1 VATSLAEQLSVCQS
15 AELIRQVQVEPDLEY
30 WFKHVLVQEAAYES
44 LLKTTRAELHGRV
57 AAAIEGSPGG
67 RSEANAAV
75 LAMHYENAGLD
86 AKAFPYAVTAGD
98 RARRTYAN
106 QEALAHYDRALVMAE
121 RLKDRALSTAVV
133 QVYINRGLVLEVVND
148 YLKAKENYR
157 AMFASAQ
164 RAGDLAM
171 QAEAMNRLATVQTL
185 TEHSDPEVLT
195 SLDAAL
201 ELAQASGAPAL
212 IARALWNIGLYY
224 RFEQPQR
231 TIETLQKALDLLQSA
246 GASDAASAELAAT
259 IQLDLANAMWITGQF
274 RQVRM
279 YGERAV
285 AAFRALG
292 VQQLLADALGG
303 MSAALY
309 YFGDVTGALAAAD
322 EGQRISRAI
331 GNPWGIVYSQWAA
344 LAIDIDRGNFEAVL
358 DGHEELAR
366 HARNASFP
374 VLSGLAF
381 MHLAQ
386 ARLELG
392 QLDLA
397 QAAADEAVP
406 AFEEMNAPMW
416 NVWAQGVAGR
426 TLIRRG
432 EYEAARGLLEPLWQP
447 GDDPVDSFE
456 GFIIAGPVIAQLA
469 LLERRLDFGMAFCD
483 WFLGHLEAEG
493 AWRLAGEM
501 RYLRGSIWLARAGT
515 GRAGRA
521 LGELQAAQED
531 LTEARARLAESEA
544 PALLWRVDTA
554 LAELHR
560 ALGEVEAAA
569 SAQAEAVD
577 GIRCLAYGIRDH
589 ELRRSFLRRADVR
602 TVLDSRDRQPSP

>member
-1 VATSLAEQLSVCQS
+1 MVLTLADQLSLCQA
-15 AELIRQVQVEPDLEY
+15 AELIRPIQLEPELEY

-44 LLKTTRAELHGRV
+44 LLRATRADLHGRV

-75 LAMHYENAGLD
+75 LAMHYESAGLD
-86 AKAFPYAVTAGD
+86 AKALPYAVLAGD

-106 QEALAHYDRALVMAE
+106 QEAWAHYDDALAMAE
-121 RLKDRALSTAVV
+121 RLADPASVPLVRSTYVS
-133 QVYINRGLVLEVVND
+133 RGLVFEVIND
-148 YLKAKENYR
+148 YPKAKENYR
-157 AMFASAQ
+157 AMFAFAQ

-185 TEHSDPEVLT
+185 TERSDPEVLAN
-195 SLDAAL
+195 LDTAL
-201 ELAQASGAPAL
+201 ELAQASGASVL

-224 RFEQPQR
+224 RFEQPQH
-231 TIETLQKALDLLQSA
+231 TIETLQKALDLLRA
-246 GASDAASAELAAT
+246 ADPSDVGTAELAAT

-274 RQVRM
+274 RQVRT

-292 VQQLLADALGG
+292 VQQLLADGLGG
-303 MSAALY
+303 MAAALY
-309 YFGDVTGALAAAD
+309 YFGDATGALAAAD

-374 VLSGLAF
+374 VLSGLVF
-381 MHLAQ
+381 MHLAH

-397 QAAADEAVP
+397 QAASDVAVP
-406 AFEEMNAPMW
+406 AFEQMNAPMW
-416 NVWAQGVAGR
+416 NV
-426 TLIRRG
+426 
-432 EYEAARGLLEPLWQP
+432 
-447 GDDPVDSFE
+447 SFE

-483 WFLGHLEAEG
+483 WFLGHVEEEG

-501 RYLRGSIWLARAGT
+501 RYLRGRIHLARARIGHA
-515 GRAGRA
+515 GQAGR
-521 LGELQAAQED
+521 ELQAAQED
-531 LTEARARLAESEA
+531 LAEARARLAESEA
-544 PALLWRVDTA
+544 PVLLWRVDTA

-560 ALGEVEAAA
+560 ALGDGEAAA
-569 SAQAEAVD
+569 NAQAEAVD

-602 TVLDSRDRQPSP
+602 SVLDSRHAQPTP